1 MQTAAQ
7 QEEATRLREQVESL
21 KKMLGERDA
30 QIERQRIQI
39 ENLTQA
45 VLHARKK
52 MYGPSSEAAQV
63 TGQLNLFPEQER
75 LLQELAKQQKEI
87 TAPEHTR
94 KVRPA
99 GVRSDTLSSL
109 ETEIERCV
117 VSEEE
122 ACPVCGAQLTKAG
135 EKAVRTEVLYE
146 PAKLKVKQ
154 YVQEIKKCIKCGSQD
169 SEKLSPT
176 FAAARVPKGLLPHSI
191 ASPSLV
197 AGILYQKYDMGI
209 PLAKQERDWYRIGL
223 SVCRSTM
230 SHWAIRCSQEWLEPI
245 FLRMH
250 QVIME
255 TCSVLMGDETRIQ
268 CNKEPGKKASS
279 ESFMWV
285 VRTGSFEEIR
295 AALFHY
301 ARTRSGAEAKRLYSG
316 FDGYLVTDA
325 CDSYEKA
332 EGVTRALCW
341 SHLRRHYIESIP
353 LDSAGKKLKGSKGA
367 EAREWR
373 SQLFKI
379 EKKIQSL
386 DPQERLEKRK
396 ELSQPILEAFWS
408 WVEETS
414 EKYTANES
422 LKKAPQYS
430 RNQKKYLNTF
440 MEDGRLPISNNECE
454 ACIRPFATG
463 RKSWLFADTPE
474 EARASGIVYS
484 LAESSKLNQLDVFR
498 YLSYLLEK
506 MPEID
511 YQYQNDPSIL
521 DPYLPWSRDLPE
533 YCGIQKKKK

>member
-87 TAPEHTR
+87 TVPEHTR
-94 KVRPA
+94 KVRQA
-99 GVRSDTLSSL
+99 GVRSEMLSSL

-122 ACPVCGAQLTKAG
+122 ACPVCGAQLTKVG

-154 YVQEIKKCIKCGSQD
+154 YVQEIKKCTKCGSQD

-197 AGILYQKYDMGI
+197 AGSLYQKYDMGI
-209 PLAKQERDWYRIGL
+209 PLARQERDWYRIGL

-230 SHWAIRCSQEWLEPI
+230 LHWVIRCSQEWLEPI

-353 LDSAGKKLKGSKGA
+353 LDSAGKELKGSKGA

-463 RKSWLFADTPE
+463 RKSWLFADAPE
-474 EARASGIVYS
+474 GARASGIVYS
-484 LAESSKLNQLDVFR
+484 LVESSKLNQLDVFR

-533 YCGIQKKKK
+533 YCRIQKKKK

>member
-1 MQTAAQ
+1 M
-7 QEEATRLREQVESL
+7 
-21 KKMLGERDA
+21 
-30 QIERQRIQI
+30 I
-39 ENLTQA
+39 
-45 VLHARKK
+45 
-52 MYGPSSEAAQV
+52 
-63 TGQLNLFPEQER
+63 
-75 LLQELAKQQKEI
+75 
-87 TAPEHTR
+87 
-94 KVRPA
+94 
-99 GVRSDTLSSL
+99 
-109 ETEIERCV
+109 
-117 VSEEE
+117 
-122 ACPVCGAQLTKAG
+122 
-135 EKAVRTEVLYE
+135 RTEVVYE

-154 YVQEIKKCIKCGSQD
+154 YVQEIKKCTKCGSQD

-176 FAAARVPKGLLPHSI
+176 FVAARVPKGLLPHSI

-209 PLAKQERDWYRIGL
+209 PLARQERDWYRIGL
-223 SVCRSTM
+223 SIYRSTM
-230 SHWAIRCSQEWLEPI
+230 SHWVIRCSQEWLEPI

-295 AALFHY
+295 AVLFHY
-301 ARTRSGAEAKRLYSG
+301 ARTRSGAEAKRLYTG
-316 FDGYLVTDA
+316 FAGYLVTDA
-325 CDSYEKA
+325 CDSYEKV
-332 EGVTRALCW
+332 EGVSRALCW
-341 SHLRRHYIESIP
+341 SHLRRYYIESIP
-353 LDSAGKKLKGSKGA
+353 LDSAGKELKGSKGA
-367 EAREWR
+367 EAREWCD
-373 SQLFKI
+373 QLFKI
-379 EKKIQSL
+379 EKKIQGL
-386 DPQERLEKRK
+386 EPQERLEKRK
-396 ELSQPILEAFWS
+396 ELSQPVLEAFWS

-422 LKKAPQYS
+422 LKKALQYS

-474 EARASGIVYS
+474 GARASGIVYS
-484 LAESSKLNQLDVFR
+484 LVESSKLNQLDVFR

-511 YQYQNDPSIL
+511 YQYQNEPSIL
-521 DPYLPWSRDLPE
+521 DPYLPWSRELPE
-533 YCGIQKKKK
+533 YCRIQKKKK